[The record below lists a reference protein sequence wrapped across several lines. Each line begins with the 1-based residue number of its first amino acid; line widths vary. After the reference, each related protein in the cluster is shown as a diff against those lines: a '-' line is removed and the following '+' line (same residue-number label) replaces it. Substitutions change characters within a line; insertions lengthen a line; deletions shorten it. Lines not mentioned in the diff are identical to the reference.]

1 MDSAPVRLS
10 LVMAAMKIL
19 CIDYRQLVRESKAN
33 RKKAKK
39 ERKRTRRDKFR
50 TKLIACGMMTRETK
64 KQYEKEENEE
74 DSYDEDAVSDGSDEA
89 ELARID
95 GMEKEHRN
103 MFHVSEF
110 FIGR

>member
-1 MDSAPVRLS
+1 MASAPVRLS
-10 LVMAAMKIL
+10 LVMAAMNII
-19 CIDYRQLVRESKAN
+19 CIDYRQRVRESKATM
-33 RKKAKK
+33 KKTKK
-39 ERKRTRRDKFR
+39 ERKGIRRDKFR
-50 TKLIACGMMTRETK
+50 TKLIARGMMTIEAK
-64 KQYEKEENEE
+64 KQYEKEEYEE

-95 GMEKEHRN
+95 GMEREHRT